1 MKYGEIKAY
10 ALYGYAVVFR
20 ALAGQPPETEE
31 SADKLRKDCRQGGGT
46 DAEAE
51 DSDKQ

>member
-1 MKYGEIKAY
+1 MEQGEIKADV
-10 ALYGYAVVFR
+10 LYGYAVVRR
-20 ALAGQPPETEE
+20 ALLRKPPETEE
-31 SADKLRKDCRQGGGT
+31 SADKLRKDCRQGGGA